1 MTCHR
6 LPNRLSKQG
15 GFSLLSAIFLLL
27 VLSGIATVML
37 QLSTVQSQGHAL
49 DLFSMRASQATETGL
64 EWAKYHIYQQAA
76 GVRWTTCP
84 EGTASVVK
92 TLSVDTLAGVLGSFN
107 VQVSCVATEYEE
119 IHNDF
124 RWVYDLTVTATGMEG
139 ALPGS
144 PNYVERIVE
153 ARVRQ

>member
-6 LPNRLSKQG
+6 LPSYLSKQR
-15 GFSLLSAIFLLL
+15 GFSLLSSIFLLL
-27 VLSGIATVML
+27 VLAGIATVML
-37 QLSTVQSQGHAL
+37 QLSTTQSQGHAL
-49 DLFSMRASQATETGL
+49 DLFSMRSSQATKAGL
-64 EWAKYHIYQQAA
+64 EWAKYHVYQQAE
-76 GVRWTTCP
+76 GVRWSICP

-92 TLSVDTLAGVLGSFN
+92 TFSVGTLAGVLGSFN
-107 VQVSCVATEYEE
+107 VQISCVTTEYEE
-119 IHNDF
+119 IHNEF
-124 RWVYDLTVTATGMEG
+124 RWVYDLTVTATGVEG